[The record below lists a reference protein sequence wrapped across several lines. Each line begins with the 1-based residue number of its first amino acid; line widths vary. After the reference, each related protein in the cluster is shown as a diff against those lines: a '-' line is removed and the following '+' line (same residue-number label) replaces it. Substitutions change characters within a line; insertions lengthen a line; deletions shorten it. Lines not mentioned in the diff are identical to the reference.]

1 MNNEKRP
8 NIMGNKKEAKMMN
21 ADVNGRSIN
30 INTAPNLHPSSYND
44 YYSKLTPTAQT

>member
-1 MNNEKRP
+1 MNNGKRP
-8 NIMGNKKEAKMMN
+8 NIMGNKKEAKIMN